1 MTGTPHIEAARGD
14 FAETVLMPGDPLR
27 AQTLAGNHLDEVRQ
41 VNSVRNMLGFTG
53 TYKGKPVS
61 IMGSGMGMPSISIY
75 AHELF
80 DYYGVKQIIRVGTCG
95 GLLADM
101 QVGDLVLAAAASTD
115 SGMNRQRLGGWD
127 FSTAADFGLL
137 SRVHEKAVKNGLKI
151 RTGNVFAT
159 DWFYHPD
166 DAFIE
171 KLQKVGM
178 LALDMESAALYA
190 LAQQHGTRALT
201 ILSVSDVIPTG
212 EHASHEARQNAFS
225 TVIDMVLDAVLETGP
240 GT

>member
-1 MTGTPHIEAARGD
+1 MTGTPHIEASRGD

-27 AQTLAGNHLDEVRQ
+27 AQTLAEKHLDDVKL

-53 TYKGKPVS
+53 TFRGKPVS

-80 DYYGVKQIIRVGTCG
+80 DYYGVKQIVRVGTCG

-101 QVGDLVLAAAASTD
+101 RVGDLVLASTASTD
-115 SGMNRQRLGGWD
+115 SAMSQEFFNDGD
-127 FSTAADFGLL
+127 TTISADPDLLRRVNENAIQKGL
-137 SRVHEKAVKNGLKI
+137 HI
-151 RTGNVFAT
+151 RTGNVFAS

-166 DAFIE
+166 EDFID
-171 KLQKVGM
+171 KIQAMGA
-178 LALDMESAALYA
+178 LALDMESAALYG
-190 LAQQHGTRALT
+190 LAKKHGRRALT

-212 EHASHEARQNAFS
+212 ERASHEARQNAFG
-225 TVIDMVLDAVLETGP
+225 TVIETVLEALLNP
-240 GT
+240 EPDV

>member
-27 AQTLAGNHLDEVRQ
+27 AQALAKNHLDDARL
-41 VNSVRNMLGFTG
+41 VNSVRNMLAFTG
-53 TYKGKPVS
+53 TFNGKPVS

-95 GLLADM
+95 GLLEDM
-101 QVGDLVLAAAASTD
+101 QLGDLVLASAASTD
-115 SGMNRQRLGGWD
+115 SAMNRQDFSGWD
-127 FSTAADFGLL
+127 LTTSADMGLL
-137 SRVHEKAVKNGLKI
+137 SRVGEKARERGLKI
-151 RTGNVFAT
+151 RTGKVFAT

-166 DAFIE
+166 EAFIDNLR
-171 KLQKVGM
+171 KMGV

-190 LAQQHGTRALT
+190 LAQQQGKRALT

-212 EHASHEARQNAFS
+212 EHATHETRQNAFD
-225 TVIDMVLDAVLETGP
+225 TVIEVVLDAVLEQEDGA
-240 GT
+240 